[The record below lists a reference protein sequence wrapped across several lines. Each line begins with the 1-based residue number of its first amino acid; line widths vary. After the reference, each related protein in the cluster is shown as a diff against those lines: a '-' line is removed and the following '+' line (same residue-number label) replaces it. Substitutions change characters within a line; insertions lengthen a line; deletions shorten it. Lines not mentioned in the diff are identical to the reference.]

1 MGGCR
6 GSVHTGT
13 YGALLHKGTG
23 TGRDYTTKGVDEQV
37 TSKEFYELLEWLKK
51 EGYTLDEVI
60 NLIKDIANITDK

>member
-1 MGGCR
+1 
-6 GSVHTGT
+6 
-13 YGALLHKGTG
+13 
-23 TGRDYTTKGVDEQV
+23 V